1 MPTNNKE
8 KISVDLF
15 CSVIDNYGDIGVCYR
30 LARELSRNH
39 KFVSLYVDDLQALR
53 TIEPSFPLNATKY
66 QLSPSI
72 IIKYWSK
79 VCEDYT
85 PADVII
91 ECFACNLD
99 ESYIKKMTSRTL
111 WINLEYLSA
120 ESWIEGCH
128 KLPSFQNNGVNKYFF
143 FPGFTNKTGG
153 LNFEENYPLIT
164 YDYARHKVQELLQL
178 PVSSIDRFTVQIF
191 TYETPQLFPLLS
203 AILKHHPD
211 TIFLLPEGR
220 STKYL
225 LETRASDTKKIQAM
239 YPNALWHVFPM
250 QQQEAYSYIIKA
262 CDLNVVR
269 GEDSISQAV
278 INGRPFLWH
287 IYQQKD
293 NIHLDKLRAFTE
305 LFTQNTPPKLRSI
318 IEQAF
323 LALDNSSSNT
333 CSASVIFNEFM
344 IEYCQIFGLCKTWSE
359 SLIQN
364 NSLGRNLSEFINN
377 CLDKE

>member
-153 LNFEENYPLIT
+153 LNFEENFPLIT

-203 AILKHHPD
+203 AILIHHPD
-211 TIFLLPEGR
+211 TLFLLPEGR

-225 LETRASDTKKIQAM
+225 LETRASDTKKLQAM

-269 GEDSISQAV
+269 GEDSITQAV

-305 LFTQNTPPKLRSI
+305 LLTQNTTPKLRSI

>member
-1 MPTNNKE
+1 MPTNKE
-8 KISVDLF
+8 KITVDLF

-153 LNFEENYPLIT
+153 LNFEENFPLIT

-191 TYETPQLFPLLS
+191 SYETQQLFPLLS

-211 TIFLLPEGR
+211 TLFLLPEGR

-225 LETRASDTKKIQAM
+225 LETRASDTKKLQAM

-250 QQQEAYSYIIKA
+250 QQQETYSYIIKA

-269 GEDSISQAV
+269 GEDSITQAV

-305 LFTQNTPPKLRSI
+305 LLTQNTTPKLRSI

-323 LALDNSSSNT
+323 LALDNTSSNT

>member
-225 LETRASDTKKIQAM
+225 LETRASDTKKLQAM
-239 YPNALWHVFPM
+239 YPNALWHAFPM

-269 GEDSISQAV
+269 GEDSITQAV

-293 NIHLDKLRAFTE
+293 NIHLNKLRAFTE
-305 LFTQNTPPKLRSI
+305 LLTQNTTPKLRSI

-359 SLIQN
+359 SLIDRK
-364 NSLGRNLSEFINN
+364 SVV
-377 CLDKE
+377 

>member
-1 MPTNNKE
+1 MPTNKE
-8 KISVDLF
+8 KITVDLF

-153 LNFEENYPLIT
+153 LNFEENFPLIT

-191 TYETPQLFPLLS
+191 SYETPQLFPLLS
-203 AILKHHPD
+203 AILKHHPG
-211 TIFLLPEGR
+211 TLFLLPEGR

-225 LETRASDTKKIQAM
+225 LETRASDTKKLQAM

-250 QQQEAYSYIIKA
+250 QQQETYSYIIKA

-269 GEDSISQAV
+269 GEDSITQAV

-305 LFTQNTPPKLRSI
+305 LLTQNTTPKLRSI

>member
-153 LNFEENYPLIT
+153 LNFEENFPLIT

-191 TYETPQLFPLLS
+191 SYETPQLFPLLS
-203 AILKHHPD
+203 AILIHHPD
-211 TIFLLPEGR
+211 TLFLLPKGR

-225 LETRASDTKKIQAM
+225 LETRASDTKKLQAM

-269 GEDSISQAV
+269 GEDSITQAV

-305 LFTQNTPPKLRSI
+305 LLTQNTTPKLRSI

>member
-153 LNFEENYPLIT
+153 LNFEENFPLIT

-191 TYETPQLFPLLS
+191 SYETPQLFPLLS
-203 AILKHHPD
+203 AILIHHPD
-211 TIFLLPEGR
+211 TLFLLPEGR

-225 LETRASDTKKIQAM
+225 LETRASDTKKLQAM

-250 QQQEAYSYIIKA
+250 QQQKAYSYIIKA

-269 GEDSISQAV
+269 GEDSITQAV

-305 LFTQNTPPKLRSI
+305 LLTQNTTPKLRSI

>member
-153 LNFEENYPLIT
+153 LNFEENFPLIT

-191 TYETPQLFPLLS
+191 SYETPQLFPLLS
-203 AILKHHPD
+203 AILIHHHD
-211 TIFLLPEGR
+211 TLFLLPEGR

-225 LETRASDTKKIQAM
+225 LETRASDTKKLQAM

-269 GEDSISQAV
+269 GEDSITQAV

-305 LFTQNTPPKLRSI
+305 LLTQNTTPKLRSI

>member
-153 LNFEENYPLIT
+153 LNFEENFPLIT

-191 TYETPQLFPLLS
+191 SYETPQLFPLLS
-203 AILKHHPD
+203 AILKHHPA
-211 TIFLLPEGR
+211 TLFLLPEGR

-225 LETRASDTKKIQAM
+225 LETRASDTKKLQAM

-269 GEDSISQAV
+269 GEDSITQAV

-305 LFTQNTPPKLRSI
+305 LLTQNTTPKLRSI

>member
-153 LNFEENYPLIT
+153 LNFEENFPLIT

-191 TYETPQLFPLLS
+191 SYETPQLFPLLS
-203 AILKHHPD
+203 AILIHHPD
-211 TIFLLPEGR
+211 TLFLLPEGR

-225 LETRASDTKKIQAM
+225 LETRASDTKKLQAM

-269 GEDSISQAV
+269 GEDSITQAV

-305 LFTQNTPPKLRSI
+305 LLTQNTTPKLRSI